1 MNNYSYLDK
10 VLHRQFLGSNPLSY
24 FLHKQFY
31 LKNTKYNLGH
41 KNEHVFVTGLAR
53 SGTTALLNKI
63 FSSKEIPSLTYKQ
76 MPFIL
81 SPQISNLIV
90 KFSRDKNNESFD
102 RYHNDGIKIDIN
114 SPECLDEPFW
124 IKSFEDSVNK
134 NYISLKEVPEETLS
148 AYSNFLYQHAAYQN
162 SSRILIKNNNNH
174 LRLISLSKYFSNSK
188 FFVMIREPLS
198 QARSLLNQHKNFIRI
213 QKKDPFVL
221 EYMNII
227 GHYEF
232 GLNSKAFIYNYGES
246 RWDEDFDKSLIDYWL
261 TQWIKTYEWI
271 LKSNLL
277 NKSNIFSIVYEE
289 LCDDKFI
296 YKKICDLIKV
306 KNFETGTD
314 LICSNKSFNENVL
327 HLNKS
332 KLNYSRDIYQEIKKK
347 SLS

>member
-10 VLHRQFLGSNPLSY
+10 ILHRQFLGSNPLSY
-24 FLHKQFY
+24 FLHKKFY
-31 LKNTKYNLGH
+31 LKNNKYDLAH

-63 FSSKEIPSLTYKQ
+63 FSSEEIPSLTYKQ

-81 SPQISNLIV
+81 SPYISNLLV
-90 KFSRDKNNESFD
+90 KFLKNKKNKSID
-102 RYHNDGIKIDIN
+102 RYHNDGIKIDID

-124 IKSFEDSVNK
+124 IKSFENYVNK
-134 NYISLKEVPEETLS
+134 NYISLKEVPKETLS
-148 AYSNFLYQHAAYQN
+148 AYSQFLHEHAAYQN
-162 SSRILIKNNNNH
+162 SNRILIKNNNNH

-198 QARSLLNQHKNFIRI
+198 QAKSLLNQHKNFIRI
-213 QKKDPFVL
+213 QKNDPFVL
-221 EYMNII
+221 EYMNLI

-277 NKSNIFSIVYEE
+277 NESNIFSIVYEE
-289 LCDDKFI
+289 LCKDKLI

-314 LICSNKSFNENVL
+314 LICSNKSFNENLL

-332 KLNYSRDIYQEIKKK
+332 KLNYSREIYQEIKKK